1 MGDELRA
8 RMRRLPLFEHLTPEQ
23 LAWLDDHSEALSVK
37 KGDYVFRQ
45 GDPADHFYVILSGEV
60 QLTQDFDGESVVL
73 TTQKTGAFMG
83 EVAVLSQTP
92 YPHSAR
98 ALTESDLVRFDNT
111 AFREMFALC
120 PTLVAK
126 MFSTLA
132 LRIQT
137 TERFARQQEKMASLG
152 VMAAGLAHE
161 LNNPAAAVGRA
172 AGALRT
178 LINESAAL
186 LAQVARKVDDSG
198 MAVINGVLA
207 SADAKAG
214 GDLDPLTRA
223 DRESALDDWLY
234 DAGLDDLVELAPA
247 LVTVGITVAHLDDL
261 RDQIGEGAVGDALR
275 WLNQALNGGIL
286 LTEIEQS
293 ARRISDIVKAVKTY
307 SYGEQAASARLVDVH
322 EGIEDTLTIMAYK
335 LRKHNIQVV
344 RAFDRSLPQ
353 IEAFGSEL
361 PQVWTN
367 IIDNAIDAMGDRTGQ
382 GGGTITIR
390 TGREDKG
397 VCVEIADS
405 GPGIPV
411 EIQSRIFDAFFTTKA
426 VGKGTG
432 LGLDIAYRIIN
443 KHHGEVTVESKPG
456 DTRFRVCLPAKH

>member
-1 MGDELRA
+1 MQ
-8 RMRRLPLFEHLTPEQ
+8 RLPLFEHLTPEQ
-23 LAWLDDHSEALSVK
+23 LAWLEDHSELITLA
-37 KGDYVFRQ
+37 KGGDVYRQ
-45 GDPADHFYVILSGEV
+45 GDPADYFYAILAGEI
-60 QLTQDFDGESVVL
+60 QLTQDIDGEMTVL
-73 TTQKTGAFMG
+73 TTQKAGAFMG
-83 EVAVLSQTP
+83 EVAVLSRTP

-98 ALTESDLVRFDNT
+98 ALTPSDLMRLNNT
-111 AFREMFALC
+111 AFREMFSLC

-132 LRIQT
+132 ARIQS
-137 TERFARQQEKMASLG
+137 TERFARQQEKMAALG

-172 AGALRT
+172 AGALRG
-178 LINESAAL
+178 LIDDSTAL
-186 LAQVARKVDDSG
+186 LAQVARRVDDAG
-198 MAVINGVLA
+198 MAVIRGVLA

-234 DAGLDDLVELAPA
+234 DAALDDLVDLAPA
-247 LVTVGITVAHLDDL
+247 LVTVGITAAHLDDL
-261 RDQIGEGAVGDALR
+261 RDQIGEPVVGDALR
-275 WLNQALNGGIL
+275 WLSQALNGRIL
-286 LTEIEQS
+286 LNEIEQS

-382 GGGTITIR
+382 GGGTIIIR
-390 TGREDKG
+390 TGREKDG
-397 VCVEIADS
+397 VCVEIADT
-405 GPGIPV
+405 GPGIPP
-411 EIQSRIFDAFFTTKA
+411 EIQNRIFDAFFTTKA

-432 LGLDIAYRIIN
+432 LGLDIAHRIIS
-443 KHHGEVTVESKPG
+443 KHHGEIAVESKPG
-456 DTRFRVCLPAKH
+456 DTRFRICLPAKR